1 MKIGILSSG
10 GDCPG
15 INATIRGVGKTAI
28 NKYGMEVIG
37 IHNGFSGL
45 LYKDVAPLPEASL
58 SNILTMGGTILG
70 TAREKEFRKILKS
83 PEKKDQEVINKSYK
97 ELRLDCLVCIG
108 GNGTQKT
115 TWQLSELGLNVIGIP
130 KTIDNDV
137 YGTDV
142 TFGFNS
148 AVDIATDA
156 IDRLHSTASSHQ
168 RVMVIE
174 LMGHHAGWIT
184 LYAGMAGGA
193 DVISLPESGYDMQ
206 TVADV
211 LNKRKQSG
219 KAYSIVAV
227 AEGIQ
232 VEGGTDGHHPA
243 TYFARKIEE
252 LTGIEARET
261 VLGYIQRGGSPSP
274 YDRNLGTLLGGHA
287 AKLINDGKFGRMVSV
302 KGIDVISD
310 VPLKEVGGKLR
321 LVTADHSLV
330 KQGKRMGISLGKC
343 CQLFSTKIVNIKN
356 RNSELNCGFFILD
369 LLLTLQLLQLSFQYD
384 LRFLQLR

>member
-28 NKYGMEVIG
+28 SKYGMEVIG
-37 IHNGFSGL
+37 VHNGFSGL
-45 LYKDVAPLPEASL
+45 LYKDVSPLPESSL
-58 SNILTMGGTILG
+58 SGILTLGGTILG

-83 PEKKDQEVINKSYK
+83 PDKKDQEVIKKSYK
-97 ELRLDCLVCIG
+97 ELGLDCLVCIG

-115 TWQLSELGLNVIGIP
+115 TSQLSDLGLNVIGIP

-137 YGTDV
+137 FGTDV

-193 DVISLPESGYDMQ
+193 DVILLPELGYDLN
-206 TVADV
+206 TVVEV
-211 LNKRKQSG
+211 LNRRRKSG

-227 AEGIQ
+227 AEGIE

-243 TYFARKIEE
+243 TYFARKTEE

-287 AKLINDGKFGRMVSV
+287 AKLINDGKFGRMVAV
-302 KGIDVISD
+302 KGIDVITD
-310 VPLKEVGGKLR
+310 VPLKDVAGKLR
-321 LVTADHSLV
+321 LVTPDHIML
-330 KQGKRMGISLGKC
+330 KQGKRMGISFGKLG
-343 CQLFSTKIVNIKN
+343 L
-356 RNSELNCGFFILD
+356 
-369 LLLTLQLLQLSFQYD
+369 
-384 LRFLQLR
+384 

>member
-28 NKYGMEVIG
+28 SKYGMEVIG
-37 IHNGFSGL
+37 VHNGFSGL
-45 LYKDVAPLPEASL
+45 LYKDVSPLPESSL
-58 SNILTMGGTILG
+58 SGILTLGGTILG

-83 PEKKDQEVINKSYK
+83 PDKKDQEVIKKSYK
-97 ELRLDCLVCIG
+97 ELGLDCLVCIG

-115 TWQLSELGLNVIGIP
+115 TSQLSDLGLNVIGIP

-137 YGTDV
+137 FGTDV

-193 DVISLPESGYDMQ
+193 DVILLPELGYDLN
-206 TVADV
+206 TVVEV
-211 LNKRKQSG
+211 LNRRRKSG

-227 AEGIQ
+227 AEGIE

-287 AKLINDGKFGRMVSV
+287 AKLINDGKFGRMVAV
-302 KGIDVISD
+302 KGIDVITD
-310 VPLKEVGGKLR
+310 VPLKDVAGKLR
-321 LVTADHSLV
+321 LVTPDHIML
-330 KQGKRMGISLGKC
+330 KQGKRMGISLGK
-343 CQLFSTKIVNIKN
+343 LG
-356 RNSELNCGFFILD
+356 L
-369 LLLTLQLLQLSFQYD
+369 
-384 LRFLQLR
+384 

>member
-28 NKYGMEVIG
+28 SKYGMEVIG
-37 IHNGFSGL
+37 VHNGFSGL
-45 LYKDVAPLPEASL
+45 LYKDVSPLPESSL
-58 SNILTMGGTILG
+58 SGILTLGGTILG

-83 PEKKDQEVINKSYK
+83 PDKKDQEVIKKSYK
-97 ELRLDCLVCIG
+97 ELGLDCLVCIG

-115 TWQLSELGLNVIGIP
+115 TSQLSDLGLNVIGIP

-137 YGTDV
+137 FGTDV

-193 DVISLPESGYDMQ
+193 DVILLPELGYDLN
-206 TVADV
+206 TVVEV
-211 LNKRKQSG
+211 LNRRRKSG

-227 AEGIQ
+227 AEGIE

-287 AKLINDGKFGRMVSV
+287 AKLINDGKFGRMVAV
-302 KGIDVISD
+302 KGIDVITD
-310 VPLKEVGGKLR
+310 VPLKDVAGKLR
-321 LVTADHSLV
+321 LVTPDHIML
-330 KQGKRMGISLGKC
+330 KQGKRMGISFGKLG
-343 CQLFSTKIVNIKN
+343 L
-356 RNSELNCGFFILD
+356 
-369 LLLTLQLLQLSFQYD
+369 
-384 LRFLQLR
+384 

>member
-28 NKYGMEVIG
+28 SKYGMEVIG
-37 IHNGFSGL
+37 VHNGFSGL
-45 LYKDVAPLPEASL
+45 LYKDVSPLPESSL
-58 SNILTMGGTILG
+58 SGILTLGGTILG

-83 PEKKDQEVINKSYK
+83 PDKKDQEVIKKSYK
-97 ELRLDCLVCIG
+97 ELGLDCLVCIG

-115 TWQLSELGLNVIGIP
+115 TSQLSDLGLNVIGIP

-137 YGTDV
+137 FGTDV

-193 DVISLPESGYDMQ
+193 DVILLPELGYDLN
-206 TVADV
+206 TVVEV
-211 LNKRKQSG
+211 LNRRRKSG

-227 AEGIQ
+227 AEGIE

-287 AKLINDGKFGRMVSV
+287 AKLINEGKFGRMVAV
-302 KGIDVISD
+302 KGIDVITD
-310 VPLKEVGGKLR
+310 VPLKDVAGKLR
-321 LVTADHSLV
+321 LVTPDHIML
-330 KQGKRMGISLGKC
+330 KQGKRMGISFGKLG
-343 CQLFSTKIVNIKN
+343 L
-356 RNSELNCGFFILD
+356 
-369 LLLTLQLLQLSFQYD
+369 
-384 LRFLQLR
+384 

>member
-28 NKYGMEVIG
+28 SKYGMEVIG
-37 IHNGFSGL
+37 VHNGFSGL
-45 LYKDVAPLPEASL
+45 LYKDVSPLPESSL
-58 SNILTMGGTILG
+58 SGLLTLGGTILG

-83 PEKKDQEVINKSYK
+83 PDKKDQEVIKKSYK
-97 ELRLDCLVCIG
+97 ELGLDCLVCIG

-115 TWQLSELGLNVIGIP
+115 TSQLSDLGLNVIGIP

-137 YGTDV
+137 FGTDV

-193 DVISLPESGYDMQ
+193 DVILLPELGYDLN
-206 TVADV
+206 TVVEV
-211 LNKRKQSG
+211 LNRRRKSG

-227 AEGIQ
+227 AEGIE

-287 AKLINDGKFGRMVSV
+287 AKLINDGKFGRMVAV
-302 KGIDVISD
+302 KGIDVITD
-310 VPLKEVGGKLR
+310 VPLKDVAGKLR
-321 LVTADHSLV
+321 LVTPDHIML
-330 KQGKRMGISLGKC
+330 KQGKRMGISFGKLG
-343 CQLFSTKIVNIKN
+343 L
-356 RNSELNCGFFILD
+356 
-369 LLLTLQLLQLSFQYD
+369 
-384 LRFLQLR
+384 